1 MVCLHTNMHKT
12 TTSQKR
18 QQAKHS
24 AVLFS
29 YKICFVV
36 ERQHTDKGPH
46 IAHAKP
52 DSQQIHRDTTHS
64 SQTSVIIDK

>member
-1 MVCLHTNMHKT
+1 MQKMTI
-12 TTSQKR
+12 SQKR

-36 ERQHTDKGPH
+36 ERQHTNKGPH
-46 IAHAKP
+46 IAHAKL
-52 DSQQIHRDTTHS
+52 DSQQILRNYTTHS

>member
-1 MVCLHTNMHKT
+1 MQKM

-24 AVLFS
+24 VILFS

-46 IAHAKP
+46 IAHVKL
-52 DSQQIHRDTTHS
+52 DYQQIHRDHTTHS